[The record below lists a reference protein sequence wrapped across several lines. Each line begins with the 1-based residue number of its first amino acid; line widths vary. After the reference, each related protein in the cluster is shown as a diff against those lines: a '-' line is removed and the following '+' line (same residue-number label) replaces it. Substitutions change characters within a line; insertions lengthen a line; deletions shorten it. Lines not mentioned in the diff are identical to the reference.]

1 MRSLLAAAL
10 LFPVL
15 AFAQNTPG
23 GATSPDQLT
32 VAPGFKV
39 ELLRSASKEEGSWVS
54 MAVDP
59 QGRLYISCQGKPPG
73 SGFKKDDPWG
83 GLYRVT
89 LDSRGQVAQWEQ
101 VPVPVGDAMGMLWAF
116 DSLYVS
122 GEGPEGRGIYRLKSE
137 PGKDALTTY
146 AMWKKVPGG
155 NGEHGAHAL
164 VLGPD
169 GKSIYIVHGNSTPLI
184 EGVDPKSPYRNY
196 DEDDLLPR
204 LMDPVATF
212 FDKIKKPYGYVLRT
226 DEGGTKWELI
236 AGGFRNPYDI
246 DFNADGELFTYD
258 SDMEW
263 DVGSPWYRPT
273 RVLHVVPGG
282 EYGFREGTAK
292 WPAWYP
298 DSLPAAVDIG
308 LGCPTGVKFG
318 TKSNFPAKYKGAFF
332 IMDWTFGRILAVHLK
347 PKDASYTAANPLPS
361 PYHLTGPASS
371 PEVEDFVKGKGM
383 PVTDLEFGKD
393 GAMYFTIGG
402 RGTQAGLYRVSYAG
416 EPEKQPKG
424 TITTPAVEIYA
435 KQGREARRELEAA
448 VGQPIAKAL
457 RPISNGEPL
466 LWWALG
472 DRDPEVR
479 TAGRLV
485 LESLPLDQWRDR
497 ILSETNSQKALTGLL
512 ALARV
517 GTKDDQ
523 EPLLNAL
530 GKLELEKASPELQ
543 LDALR
548 VLEVTFARQGRP
560 STDAVEEISKRLS
573 AVYPTPSFAF
583 NRELV
588 QLLVYLGAPEV
599 VEKTLGLMDKTEEP
613 AEQIWYALCL
623 REATQWTPAQRDRYF
638 GWFAKARA
646 YRGGNS
652 FKKFILKI
660 RDEALAKVPE
670 AERPALLA
678 LAEKAIDAPKPA
690 LPTVTRPFV
699 KMWTLADLEP
709 ALGGV
714 AKGRNFERGKKL
726 YAEAMCAQCHLFAG
740 SGGTAKGGA
749 IGPDLTAVG
758 SRFAAKD
765 ILEAIT
771 DPSKVI
777 SEQYQSFL
785 FTMKDG
791 SMIGGQIAEENHY
804 LLTLV
809 IDPLTG
815 AKQNYPK
822 GNVVKRE
829 ASPASLMPPG
839 LLATLTQEEV
849 LDLLAYLQSGGNEKA
864 PNFAK

>member
-1 MRSLLAAAL
+1 
-10 LFPVL
+10 
-15 AFAQNTPG
+15 
-23 GATSPDQLT
+23 
-32 VAPGFKV
+32 
-39 ELLRSASKEEGSWVS
+39 
-54 MAVDP
+54 
-59 QGRLYISCQGKPPG
+59 
-73 SGFKKDDPWG
+73 
-83 GLYRVT
+83 
-89 LDSRGQVAQWEQ
+89 
-101 VPVPVGDAMGMLWAF
+101 
-116 DSLYVS
+116 
-122 GEGPEGRGIYRLKSE
+122 
-137 PGKDALTTY
+137 
-146 AMWKKVPGG
+146 
-155 NGEHGAHAL
+155 
-164 VLGPD
+164 
-169 GKSIYIVHGNSTPLI
+169 
-184 EGVDPKSPYRNY
+184 
-196 DEDDLLPR
+196 
-204 LMDPVATF
+204 
-212 FDKIKKPYGYVLRT
+212 
-226 DEGGTKWELI
+226 
-236 AGGFRNPYDI
+236 
-246 DFNADGELFTYD
+246 
-258 SDMEW
+258 MEW

-292 WPAWYP
+292 WPATYA

-318 TKSNFPAKYKGAFF
+318 TKSHFPAKYKGAFF

-347 PKDASYTAANPLPS
+347 PKGSSYTAENTGLADGGTTKPAGKPAGEPGGKRSVASKAGAAPSTDGAVPSKAPAAANL
-361 PYHLTGPASS
+361 YHLTGAASGGD
-371 PEVEDFVKGKGM
+371 VEEFVKGKGM

-416 EPEKQPKG
+416 GK
-424 TITTPAVEIYA
+424 TPAPGLPSADTNQTKDMAQWTEWRGMRKRMETHLGQWNDTAEKAAVA
-435 KQGREARRELEAA
+435 VQGVTPADLLASAGSPDAHLRFAARVGLEAH
-448 VGQPIAKAL
+448 PTTL
-457 RPISNGEPL
+457 WSNG
-466 LWWALG
+466 A
-472 DRDPEVR
+472 
-479 TAGRLV
+479 
-485 LESLPLDQWRDR
+485 
-497 ILSETNSQKALTGLL
+497 LSETNPRAAVTALL

-530 GKLELEKASPELQ
+530 GKLQLEKASPELQ

-560 STDAVEEISKRLS
+560 STDAVEDIIQRLS
-573 AVYPTPSFAF
+573 PAYPAKSFAA

-588 QLLVYLGAPEV
+588 QLLVYLGAPDV

-623 REATQWTPAQRDRYF
+623 REATTWSPAQRERYF

-660 RDEALAKVPE
+660 RDEALAKLPE

-678 LAEKAIDAPKPA
+678 LAEKAIEAAKPA
-690 LPTVTRPFV
+690 PAMPARPFV

-714 AKGRNFERGKKL
+714 AKGRDFARGKRL
-726 YAEAMCAQCHLFAG
+726 YAAAMCAQCHLFAG
-740 SGGTAKGGA
+740 SGGTAQGGA

-839 LLATLTQEEV
+839 LLATLTKEEV

>member
-1 MRSLLAAAL
+1 MRLPLFAAL

-23 GATSPDQLT
+23 GATTPDQLT

-59 QGRLYISCQGKPPG
+59 QGRLYISCQGKPAG

-101 VPVPVGDAMGMLWAF
+101 VPLPVGDAMGMLWAF

-137 PGKDALTTY
+137 PGKDVLSQW

-196 DEDDLLPR
+196 AEDDLLPR
-204 LMDPVATF
+204 VMDPVATF
-212 FDKIKKPYGYVLRT
+212 FDKIKSPYGYVLRT
-226 DEGGTKWELI
+226 DEGGTKWEII

-246 DFNADGELFTYD
+246 DFNAAGELFTYD

-292 WPAWYP
+292 WPATYA

-318 TKSNFPAKYKGAFF
+318 TKSNYPPKYKGAFF

-347 PKDASYTAANPLPS
+347 PKGSSYTAANPLPS
-361 PYHLTGPASS
+361 PYTLTAPASS
-371 PEVEDFVKGKGM
+371 PEVEEFVRGKGM

-416 EPEKQPKG
+416 DAGKMTSPTTDPDGARHVRRLLETPPADARQPWLDGMNVLDEPD
-424 TITTPAVEIYA
+424 AFLRFA
-435 KQGREARRELEAA
+435 GRMALERENAAAWRDMALAEENPRAA
-448 VGQPIAKAL
+448 V
-457 RPISNGEPL
+457 
-466 LWWALG
+466 
-472 DRDPEVR
+472 
-479 TAGRLV
+479 TA
-485 LESLPLDQWRDR
+485 
-497 ILSETNSQKALTGLL
+497 LL

-530 GKLELEKASPELQ
+530 GKLPLEKAPEEVQ

-548 VLEVTFARQGRP
+548 VLEVTLARQGRP
-560 STDAVEEISKRLS
+560 STDAVEDIIKRLS
-573 AVYPTPSFAF
+573 PAYPAKSFAA

-588 QLLVYLGAPEV
+588 QLLVYLGAPDV
-599 VEKTLGLMDKTEEP
+599 VEKTLGLMDASPEP

-623 REATQWTPAQRDRYF
+623 REATTWTPAQRERYF
-638 GWFAKARA
+638 GWFAKAKT

-652 FKKFILKI
+652 FGKFILRV
-660 RDEALAKVPE
+660 RDQALAKLPE

-678 LAEKAIDAPKPA
+678 LAEKAIETAKPA
-690 LPTVTRPFV
+690 LAMPARPFV

-714 AKGRNFERGKKL
+714 AKGRDFARGKKL